1 MKKTYVIDLMGC
13 DDSTV
18 FKMDLDETELEL
30 VKKIAKKSEELS
42 ECRCMPTLHVNEYI
56 EGKWYYG
63 LKKED

>member
-1 MKKTYVIDLMGC
+1 MKLNGLKKLNRRRNVMKKTYVIDLMGC

-42 ECRCMPTLHVNEYI
+42 ECSS
-56 EGKWYYG
+56 
-63 LKKED
+63 